1 MSSAA
6 GARSVHTIG
15 HSTRTLDELA
25 ALLSEAAVA
34 TVVDVRSI
42 PRSRHNPQF
51 NIETLPESL
60 TRFGMGYQHLVEL
73 GGRRHRARGAPPS
86 PNTYWQ
92 NDSFRNYADYAMT
105 AGFARGM
112 EKLRELAG
120 RSRCAIMCSEAVWWR
135 CHRRIISDY
144 LLAEGFDVLHIMGPR
159 QIEAATPTPGVT
171 RAPDGT
177 LIYPAPLEPT
187 PDPRR

>member
-6 GARSVHTIG
+6 GARIVHTVG

-25 ALLSEAAVA
+25 ALLREASVQ
-34 TVVDVRSI
+34 TVVDVRYT
-42 PRSRHNPQF
+42 PGSRHNPQF
-51 NIETLPESL
+51 NLETPPAALAE
-60 TRFGMGYQHLVEL
+60 FGIGYRHLAEL
-73 GGRRHRARGAPPS
+73 GGRRHRVRGAPPS

-92 NDSFRNYADYAMT
+92 NDAFRNYADYAMT

-112 EKLRELAG
+112 ERLSELTALA
-120 RSRCAIMCSEAVWWR
+120 SCAIMCSEAVWWR

-144 LLAEGFDVLHIMGPR
+144 LLAQGFGVLHIMGPH

-171 RAPDGT
+171 RQPDGT
-177 LIYPAPLEPT
+177 LIYPA
-187 PDPRR
+187 